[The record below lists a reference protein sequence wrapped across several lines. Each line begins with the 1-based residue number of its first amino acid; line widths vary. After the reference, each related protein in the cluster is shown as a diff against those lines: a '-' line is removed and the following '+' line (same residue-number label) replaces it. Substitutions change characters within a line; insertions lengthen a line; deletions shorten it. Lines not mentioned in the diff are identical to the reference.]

1 MTDKRS
7 LYVLRYDQSPSQ
19 PLLVSSR
26 GEASAT
32 TLFQRRRLRQN
43 MSGLKIPSFSRKNIN
58 NDGRMI
64 LYLIETTKAKLK
76 RFHTNFAS
84 ASMWKD
90 CSVTPKVTQYKIKV
104 ADLLEITTR
113 NRLAFQRVHSTMA
126 LERRMDWTEWFL
138 ALFLRRIPGEPRVS
152 MVYCSFFRNR
162 AHLFDA
168 FRGFWGQEW
177 IQEGRGWGL
186 FASPFWGTI
195 VLTGLSLIPTL
206 PLPYPLLLEYSQI
219 CNYSL
224 TNLDCHLTSPWY
236 AYEDRLLN
244 FSRSSYYKL

>member
-1 MTDKRS
+1 MPITDRTHMGTKFVLLICDKKKKKELQQVLIDMTDKRS

-84 ASMWKD
+84 ASM
-90 CSVTPKVTQYKIKV
+90 
-104 ADLLEITTR
+104 
-113 NRLAFQRVHSTMA
+113 
-126 LERRMDWTEWFL
+126 
-138 ALFLRRIPGEPRVS
+138 
-152 MVYCSFFRNR
+152 
-162 AHLFDA
+162 
-168 FRGFWGQEW
+168 
-177 IQEGRGWGL
+177 
-186 FASPFWGTI
+186 
-195 VLTGLSLIPTL
+195 
-206 PLPYPLLLEYSQI
+206 
-219 CNYSL
+219 
-224 TNLDCHLTSPWY
+224 
-236 AYEDRLLN
+236 
-244 FSRSSYYKL
+244 